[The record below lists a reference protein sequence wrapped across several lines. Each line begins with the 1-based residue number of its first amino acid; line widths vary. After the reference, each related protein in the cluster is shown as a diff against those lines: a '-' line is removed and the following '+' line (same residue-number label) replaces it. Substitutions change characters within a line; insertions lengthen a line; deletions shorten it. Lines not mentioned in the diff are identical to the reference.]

1 MRLDI
6 RRYLSAVLLG
16 GALCWSSAML
26 RAYEPQEARAIF
38 LLGDGLEF
46 QHDQIRLMSMQEE
59 SNQPFDP
66 GSQQPFDPGSQQ
78 PFDLGGTGFDSGPS
92 FGNTEALDNLINQL
106 GTPGTEALGQSEAQT
121 SVANDLGSLL
131 QDSENIQTVGAQRR
145 SQVAFDPRVR
155 AYRYGQIYAQ
165 AEGQY
170 FLPVRLDLD
179 SMLNKIDPSLI
190 NSVTVIPGP
199 YGVTMGPGF
208 AFIDVDMM
216 DTPRY
221 CDCPQT
227 HGRAAVDF
235 RANGGQTAERI
246 TAYGGGS
253 DYGYILHYGYRKGSN
268 YVAGNGQSIPSSYQS
283 QNVLMQFGFDWDACN
298 TTEIRYNHL
307 NMGDTEYALQFFDI
321 SSLKTNALNVI
332 NTTTD
337 PCDGSIWTNQVWTNA
352 TDFRGNNAAAGKEN
366 VRARIA
372 GGLNQNIINNFFP
385 TPVDPGFSEA
395 DINANVAG
403 DLGSHGFR
411 STKTWGDNTTEQL
424 KIGVD
429 MRYIAQSTQENFF
442 IVDDQPN
449 PLDPVDPANGFLDLD
464 QEVFQTNQPRSVMVD
479 PGLFAEISVPWT
491 SYLRVT
497 AGARLDWV
505 HTYRAENFPFFNQ
518 GVLADFT
525 NEQNDHLAAAFLA
538 ADVDLSCNWKAR
550 VGAGYAER
558 VPNLVDRYSDGIY
571 ISMIQS
577 GFSRVIGRPSLE
589 KEQVMQIDA
598 SIRGDFDYGSIRMS
612 AFHSWIHDYN
622 TYAAFAVDPLTGAQF
637 LAALNTGLATLKGVE
652 MYGDYEA
659 TENLIFFGTLQY
671 VEGTDETIGQA
682 LPGIYPLESRL
693 GLRIIDDCQ
702 GETWGVEWGWR
713 IVDAQTRVGTL
724 RNNLF
729 DLPFYQAVEQ
739 PTGGFATSYIKG
751 YYNYTENLHF
761 IAGIDNL
768 FDRNYV
774 EHLDNR
780 LGASPN
786 PPGPNFGP
794 IAAFA
799 PGFTAY
805 GGVEYSW

>member
-16 GALCWSSAML
+16 GALCWSAAAL

-46 QHDQIRLMSMQEE
+46 QHDAIRLMSMQEE
-59 SNQPFDP
+59 STQPLDP
-66 GSQQPFDPGSQQ
+66 GATQPLDLGSQQPLDFGNAFTD
-78 PFDLGGTGFDSGPS
+78 GPS
-92 FGNTEALDNLINQL
+92 FGNTAALDSLIQSL
-106 GTPGTEALGQSEAQT
+106 TPAPGVEGIGQAEAQT
-121 SVANDLGSLL
+121 SVVTDLGSLL
-131 QDSENIQTVGAQRR
+131 QESENIQTVGAQRR

-155 AYRYGQIYAQ
+155 AYKYGQIYAQ

-190 NSVTVIPGP
+190 NSVTITPGP

-208 AFIDVDMM
+208 AFIDIDLI

-221 CDCPQT
+221 CDCPQQ

-235 RANGGQTAERI
+235 RGNGGQTAERI
-246 TAYGGGS
+246 TALGGGS

-268 YVAGNGQSIPSSYQS
+268 YVAGNGLSIPSSYQS
-283 QNVLMQFGFDWDACN
+283 QNVLFQFGFDWNAN
-298 TTEIRYNHL
+298 TKTEIRYNHL

-332 NTTTD
+332 TTTTD
-337 PCDGSIWTNQVWTNA
+337 PCDGSVWTNQLWSNA
-352 TDFRGNNAAAGKEN
+352 TDFRGNNGEDGKEN

-372 GGLNQNIINNFFP
+372 GSINQNFIDNPMFGVN
-385 TPVDPGFSEA
+385 PGFTEA
-395 DINANVAG
+395 NINANVAG

-411 STKTWGDNTTEQL
+411 STKTWGDSSSEQL
-424 KIGVD
+424 SIGVD
-429 MRYIAQSTQENFF
+429 MRYVAQSTQENFL
-442 IVDDQPN
+442 IVDP
-449 PLDPVDPANGFLDLD
+449 DPTPMGGFLDED
-464 QEVFQTNQPRSVMVD
+464 QEMFQTNQPRSVMID
-479 PGLFAEISVPWT
+479 PGIFAQASAPWT
-491 SYLRVT
+491 SFLRVT
-497 AGARLDWV
+497 IGTRLDWV

-518 GVLADFT
+518 GVLADFS

-538 ADVDLSCNWKAR
+538 ADIDLSCNWKAR
-550 VGAGYAER
+550 LGAGYAER

-577 GFSRVIGRPSLE
+577 GFSRVVGRPSLD

-598 SIRGDFDYGSIRMS
+598 SIRGDYEYGSLRLS

-622 TYAAFAVDPLTGAQF
+622 TYAAFAVDPLTGARF
-637 LAALNTGLATLKGVE
+637 LAAQNTNMATLKGFE
-652 MYGDYEA
+652 GYTDYEA
-659 TENLIFFGTLQY
+659 TENLILFATLQY
-671 VEGTDETIGQA
+671 VEGTDETISQP

-702 GETWGVEWGWR
+702 GETWGIEWGWR
-713 IVDAQTRVGTL
+713 IVDAQNRVGTL

-729 DLPFYQAVEQ
+729 DLPFYQAVET
-739 PTGGFATSYIKG
+739 PTGGFATSYIRS
-751 YYNYTENLHF
+751 YYNYSKNLHF

-786 PPGPNFGP
+786 PGGVPGTFAP

-805 GGVEYSW
+805 GGVELNW